1 MTYQPTNSIF
11 LSHKI
16 SQQYFQPWLISQ
28 ISPNEQGNDPRD
40 AEATRMA
47 SQYIPEGGYMQFLTI
62 DGLRGKRLGI
72 LRKDFFRFPSGS
84 VQEQVFSDH
93 FKIMRY
99 FAATSRSS
107 KLLFSGTMLLIQP
120 VKKWF
125 FYIPV
130 LAMMV
135 FFKRILMHLKY
146 PLWSSERNS
155 RSQGCIQFRVPIRK
169 TTALRLGQPSFGDN
183 FFSILSIN
191 NVWVKVS

>member
-1 MTYQPTNSIF
+1 MHVLEAIVGY
-11 LSHKI
+11 
-16 SQQYFQPWLISQ
+16 
-28 ISPNEQGNDPRD
+28 DPRD

-120 VKKWF
+120 VKK
-125 FYIPV
+125 
-130 LAMMV
+130 
-135 FFKRILMHLKY
+135 
-146 PLWSSERNS
+146 
-155 RSQGCIQFRVPIRK
+155 
-169 TTALRLGQPSFGDN
+169 
-183 FFSILSIN
+183 
-191 NVWVKVS
+191 